1 MTKFIVIVSF
11 LTILLTICSCKTEYT
26 PGSYDE
32 KLDNIVKGVYFGMD
46 KDDFFKHCWDLN
58 QEGLTHHG
66 TIANMVMY
74 VDSLNFEPKAVI
86 NFYPKFHED
95 VVSEMPIVYYY
106 HAWAPWN
113 KNELKQDSL
122 QMQVVR
128 YYEHKYDAK
137 FEKKSAKPG
146 YDVYYKVIGPV
157 MVRVYKDQDEMLVKA
172 DIRNSVYMED
182 KEK

>member
-1 MTKFIVIVSF
+1 MSKNW
-11 LTILLTICSCKTEYT
+11 ICSCVLLLAFCMSSCKSEYK
-26 PGSYDE
+26 PGSYAE
-32 KLDNIVKGVYFGMD
+32 ELDDIVKGVYFGMS

-74 VDSLNFEPKAVI
+74 VDSSNFAPKAVI
-86 NFYPKFHED
+86 NFYPKFSND
-95 VVSEMPIVYYY
+95 VVSEMPVIYYY

-128 YYEHKYDAK
+128 YYERKYDTK
-137 FEKKSAKPG
+137 LEKKEAKHG
-146 YDVYYKVIGPV
+146 YDVYYKVIGPL

-172 DIRNSVYMED
+172 DIRNSVYMEKD
-182 KEK
+182 SE